1 MSGYSNYGLRLFS
14 GDNLNYSIY
23 QTLKST
29 VSDIAAGNQTSTQIT
44 IDLSDYGLTYTT
56 DDLDVTASSYTT
68 ELESLGKAK
77 FQETLL
83 YSKIVYCLIADSP
96 YDMYWFD
103 KGTNGYTVSYSY
115 NYGGTVNSAGEATY
129 TYIQFNSIT
138 FKFSVISAYQDSSA
152 SEPQYTLNTSMVST
166 AQAAASNAQE
176 IVEKYA
182 DSSDA
187 EKLEAYKEEI
197 CALVTYNSEAAS
209 EDYDEGYGD
218 PWGLVYVFDGDDST
232 NVVCEGYSKAFQYL
246 CDQGLTDA
254 VCYTVSGIMTGGT
267 GAGAHMWN
275 IVTLNGSNYLVDVT
289 NSDDGTIGK
298 DGGLFLVNEN
308 DATSTTYDSAGF
320 PIYTFT
326 VNGTEI
332 TYAYGDSTENLYADM
347 GILTLTAAS
356 DEGTEDSG
364 ETGDSGE
371 TEDVDE
377 SGDSGETEDDGET
390 EDSDV
395 TGDDDE
401 SGDGSETGDL
411 TEQFSNATELTTNGA
426 SATISEAGTYVY
438 FKIIPEETGTYY
450 IYSGGNMDTYGYLYD
465 ADGNCL
471 FQDDDSAGN
480 GNNFAITYRL
490 TEGNTYYLGVRFYSN
505 SITGTFS
512 LYMERTSGLSLS
524 YDSNVAL
531 EVGDEGTL
539 SVTATNDYE
548 DTDFTYSW
556 YKYNENT
563 YTYDLIDGETGNT
576 LTVTEKG
583 TYKCIVDDN
592 SMTATAWF
600 YVTVNSGLSA
610 SADQYYYT
618 VSQGDTVS
626 LAVTADTE
634 KGELSYKWYR
644 YDGDGYTLLENT
656 DSTLTIT
663 PDQSAEYYCV
673 VSDTYNTAT
682 VWFTVYVAGT
692 TATSKEDAVKLTAG
706 TPALATISSYGDSM
720 YFIITP
726 DATDTYVF
734 YSSCGY
740 YVYGYLYDEN
750 GNELAS
756 GYANNNG
763 NFRFTYELT
772 ASETYYLAVTSGSGA
787 PISFQVYMDTYVDAN
802 LQFVDGGNTYYAYSE
817 AGEGVELTVDGKI
830 SVAEGTE
837 LTYQWYKDGS
847 KIDGATGSTFT
858 TDEINS
864 RIYYNCKVQDKYG
877 NYLYFYFIVTV
888 DTGLSIDGGNWHE
901 YSIEEPG
908 TQQLTLTTS
917 ATANEG
923 IELTYEWYCYD
934 YLTYETTTISEND
947 DSITVTPTSRSE
959 YYCRISD
966 NYGNSVY
973 DYFDVYIETG
983 LTADTTWF
991 EYEVELNS
999 SQTLS
1004 AESVTANEG
1013 VALTYQWYQDWEE
1026 IEEATG
1032 NSYTVVSVSS
1042 YQEYECRVSDS
1053 YGNRIT
1059 LYFYISVDTG
1069 LSINGDDWN
1078 YTHYYDTEPGTELTL
1093 TTAATANEGVE
1104 LTYTWYCYDYLT
1116 YKTTTISE
1124 NGDSITVT
1132 PTSRCEY
1139 YCRISDDYGN
1149 SVYDYFVIYIATS
1162 MTAEETWFEYKVEA
1176 GESQVLSAECVTA
1189 DASEDLTYQW
1199 YKDWDILEGETGVTY
1214 TVNNITAYSN
1224 YQCEVSD
1231 SYGNRI
1237 TLYFYVS
1244 VDTGLS
1250 INGDNWHEYSIE
1262 EPGTELTLTTSA
1274 TAYDGIELT
1283 YNWYCY
1289 DYLTYKTTTIS
1300 GNGNSITVTPTSR
1313 CEYYCRISDNYGS
1326 SVYEYFDVSIAT
1338 GLTAGTTWFEYEVEL
1353 NSSQTLSAE
1362 SVTVNEGID
1371 LTYQWYCDDEVLEDE
1386 TGVTYTVENVTTYGY
1401 YRCRVRDNYGNS
1413 VNLYF
1418 ELYIDNNLSI
1428 TYSSDVTV
1436 DYGESATLA
1445 VTVTANDT
1453 DGITCSWYGYDYLN
1467 YDYTDYE
1474 ETGSSLTLEDV
1485 TASGY
1490 YHCTVTD
1497 QYGNRKYAYF
1507 YVTVDTGLTT
1517 VNHGYSKTVSPGDSL
1532 TLTTDEATANEGVT
1546 LTYQWYK
1553 DGEIIDGATSASYEL
1568 TNITMA
1574 GYYTCWISDGC
1585 GNSVRFSYDVSIEN
1599 GFTVNTD
1606 STSIYVLSGGSAE
1619 YTVEASA
1626 DSGEISYQWYKYN
1639 SDEWTYEALD
1649 GETGATLTLT
1659 DITEDADYRCT
1670 VSDVYGNTG
1679 NVYLYIY
1686 ITETL
1691 RVNSN
1696 GSYSVTPD
1704 GTVTIS
1710 VDPVTPNTDS
1720 LTYQWYK
1727 GSMESYY
1734 SGWTYEIIEGA
1745 TGQEYV
1751 VSGADVPSMG
1761 YQYYRCVVS
1770 DGDSTVDAYVY
1781 VEMDSGLR
1789 TSFDS
1794 DSSYTVTPGEEVTFK
1809 TSATTDMGEDTLT
1822 FHWYLVTGDSD
1833 DTEAYTEITD
1843 GITTSGGTS
1852 GLTVEATERST
1863 YMCAV
1868 SDGYDTNRM
1877 WFYLYIDSGFSAVLD
1892 QANSQTI
1899 SVGDSVT
1906 LSVTATS
1913 DYSESLSYQW
1923 YYLDEVDYIGTLLD
1937 GETANTLTVANPKTG
1952 GYYCV
1957 VRDGYNYAYL
1967 YYWITVNSGL
1977 SVSYDQP
1984 TYNTVRL
1991 GETIELSVTAET
2003 SAGTLTYQWQEQT
2016 DGTYVDISGETASS
2030 MTVKGDAIIG
2040 EYNRYRC
2047 LVSDGYTSEAVYTY
2061 VYVIGDTAEDQES
2074 AVALTAGSSAT
2085 ASIETPGS
2093 EMYFKITPE
2102 TSGSY
2107 TFSSDTGYTTKATLY
2122 DADMTKLKYSDG
2134 YSAEDNSFHIT
2145 CDLEAGKTYYLVCGF
2160 YYSYS
2165 LYRGTFTVTME
2176 AEGASIAAATVS
2188 LSTDSYVYDGTAK
2201 EPAVTVTYNG
2211 TVLTEGT
2218 DYTVSYTDN
2227 VNAGT
2232 ATVTVKGMGE
2242 YIGTVTKT
2250 FEIGQASQTVT
2261 ASAGNSEI
2269 TYGATTSLTVTGE
2282 GDVTYKSSN
2291 EAVAVVSAEGVVT
2304 AVGVGT
2310 AYITVTA
2317 SGDDNYKAG
2326 SASVA
2331 ITVSAASI
2339 NNCAVS
2345 VETSEFTYDGEAKE
2359 PAVTVTDGE
2368 MTLTADTDYIVA
2380 YSDNTN
2386 AGTATVTVTG
2396 MGNYT
2401 GTATT
2406 TFTIAKAEQTLTV
2419 PESLA
2424 VVLNKTAQI
2433 SVETDA
2439 TDTVTYTYES
2449 SDTSI
2454 VTVDENGTVTGVG
2467 EGTTTI
2473 TITAA
2478 ETTNYQSA
2486 TATITVVVASNVIT
2500 LTADNTSVTV
2510 DSADLVYTGTAQEP
2524 AVTVVYT
2531 QDDQSVTLTKG
2542 TDYTVEYT
2550 NNVNAG
2556 TATVTITIIGESYT
2570 GESLTANFTIAKAE
2584 QILTVPETVSVV
2596 AGNTAQL
2603 TPSTT
2608 ATEDVTFSYASADTS
2623 VATVDE
2629 SGVITGVAAGTT
2641 TITVTAVETANYKSA
2656 SAEVTVVVAAG
2667 VTELTAENT
2676 SVSLAETE
2684 FVYDGTVKEPEVTVV
2699 CGEVTLIQGTD
2710 YTVAYTDNTNAGTA
2724 TVTITG
2730 TGNSYSGEL
2739 TATFTIAKA
2748 EQKLTAEMESTT
2760 LAYGQTATITV
2771 SGAEG
2776 ALTYV
2781 SSNESAA
2788 TVDANGLV
2796 TAVATGTAQ
2805 ITVSAAATDNYNAA
2819 EATVSLTVISA
2830 VIDDCEITLDK
2841 ESYTYNGEAQT
2852 PTVTV
2857 TYGTYTLTEGLDYT
2871 LTWGNANSTEVGEY
2885 TVTMTGIN
2893 NFSDTVKKTYS
2904 IGKAA
2909 QMISGTTSYLKT
2921 YGAGTFAL
2929 DAKRVTG
2936 DGALTYASSDT
2947 SVVTVDETG
2956 KVTIKGAGTA
2966 TITVTAKGTDNY
2978 EQAEKTIAIT
2988 VAKASQTISGTAS
3001 YTKTY
3006 GDGTFTLDAKRTAG
3020 DGALTY
3026 TSSKTSVVTVDETGK
3041 VTIKGAG
3048 TATITVTAAE
3058 TDNYAEAEKSIVM
3071 TVNQADIS
3079 GYTATLSA
3087 ANYNWTGSEI
3097 TPTVTVKNGSTT
3109 LTKNT
3114 DYTVSYASGRKNLGT
3129 YNVTIT
3135 GAGNYKGTIT
3145 KSFTISAA
3153 KDETYTVGSYKYK
3166 VTSATASTTS
3176 GTGTVTITGG
3186 TKTTL
3191 TSIKVADTVT
3201 IGGRTYKVTAVGS
3214 GAFKSY
3220 TKATSISI
3228 GKYVTSIGS
3237 KAFYGCT
3244 KAKSVSV
3251 GSKVTSIGS
3260 SAFYKCTALTKVT
3273 GCSAVTSV
3281 GSSAFQSC
3289 SKLATVAGLQKAT
3302 SIGSKAFY
3310 GCTKLKTIGSTSGRI
3325 TLAKVKTIGS
3335 SAFYKCTTFTYVNLT
3350 STALTK
3356 IDASA
3361 FQGCTALKT
3370 FVSKSTKLTTIGK
3383 KAFYG
3388 DKKLASVTLKTTKLT
3403 SSKVGASAFKGI
3415 KSTCTF
3421 KVPSAKVSAYK
3432 KIFTAKGAGS
3442 KITVKKG

>member
-1 MSGYSNYGLRLFS
+1 
-14 GDNLNYSIY
+14 
-23 QTLKST
+23 
-29 VSDIAAGNQTSTQIT
+29 
-44 IDLSDYGLTYTT
+44 
-56 DDLDVTASSYTT
+56 
-68 ELESLGKAK
+68 
-77 FQETLL
+77 
-83 YSKIVYCLIADSP
+83 
-96 YDMYWFD
+96 
-103 KGTNGYTVSYSY
+103 
-115 NYGGTVNSAGEATY
+115 
-129 TYIQFNSIT
+129 
-138 FKFSVISAYQDSSA
+138 
-152 SEPQYTLNTSMVST
+152 MVST

-254 VCYTVSGIMTGGT
+254 VCYTVSGTMTGGT
-267 GAGAHMWN
+267 GAGEHMWN
-275 IVTLNGSNYLVDVT
+275 IVTLDGSNYLVDVT
-289 NSDDGTIGK
+289 NSDAGTIGQN
-298 DGGLFLVNEN
+298 GGLFLVNAS
-308 DATSTTYDSAGF
+308 DATSVETDDAGF

-347 GILTLTAAS
+347 GILTLSAAS
-356 DEGTEDSG
+356 DEETEDSG
-364 ETGDSGE
+364 ETGDSDE
-371 TEDVDE
+371 TGDGSETGDGDA
-377 SGDSGETEDDGET
+377 SGDSGETEDD
-390 EDSDV
+390 
-395 TGDDDE
+395 DE
-401 SGDGSETGDL
+401 SGDGGETDDSGDR
-411 TEQFSNATELTTNGA
+411 FSDATELTTAGA
-426 SATISEAGTYVY
+426 TASITEAGAYVY
-438 FKIIPEETGTYY
+438 FKITPEETGTYY
-450 IYSGGNMDTYGYLYD
+450 IYSGGNLDTYGYLYD
-465 ADGNCL
+465 ADGECL
-471 FQDDDSAGN
+471 DEDDDGAEN
-480 GNNFAITYRL
+480 GNNFAITHRL
-490 TEGNTYYLGVRFYSN
+490 TAGNTYYLGVRFYS
-505 SITGTFS
+505 SSTTGTFS
-512 LYMERTSGLSLS
+512 LFMERTSGLSLS

-618 VSQGDTVS
+618 VSQGDAVS
-626 LAVTADTE
+626 LTVTASTE
-634 KGELSYKWYR
+634 HGELSYKWYR
-644 YDGDGYTLLENT
+644 YDGDGYTLLDNT
-656 DSTLTIT
+656 TAMLTIT
-663 PDQSAEYYCV
+663 ANQSARYKCV
-673 VSDTYNTAT
+673 VSDTYNTT
-682 VWFTVYVAGT
+682 ELYFTVYVEGT
-692 TATSKEDAVKLTAG
+692 AATSKEDAVTLTAG
-706 TPALATISSYGDSM
+706 TPALATISEDGDSM
-720 YFIITP
+720 YFAIKP
-726 DATDTYVF
+726 DTTGTYVF

-740 YVYGYLYDEN
+740 YTYAYLYDAN
-750 GNELAS
+750 GDKLTSAS
-756 GYANNNG
+756 GNRNG
-763 NFRFTYELT
+763 NFWFTYEMT
-772 ASETYYLAVTSGSGA
+772 ADETYYLEVESDGGEVTS
-787 PISFQVYMDTYVDAN
+787 FLVYMDTYVDTN

-817 AGEGVELTVDGKI
+817 AGEGVELTVDDKI
-830 SVAEGTE
+830 SVADGAE

-847 KIDGATGSTFT
+847 KIDGATEAAYT
-858 TDEINS
+858 TDEITS
-864 RIYYNCKVQDKYG
+864 RIYYNCKVQDQYG
-877 NYLYFYFIVTV
+877 NCLYFYFIVTV
-888 DTGLSIDGGNWHE
+888 DTGLSIDGDNWHE

-923 IELTYEWYCYD
+923 IELTYTWYCYD
-934 YLTYETTTISEND
+934 YLTYETTTISENG

-1013 VALTYQWYQDWEE
+1013 ITLTYQWYQDWEE
-1026 IEEATG
+1026 IEGATG
-1032 NSYTVVSVSS
+1032 NSYTVESVSS

-1069 LSINGDDWN
+1069 LSINGGDWN
-1078 YTHYYDTEPGTELTL
+1078 YTYYYDTEPGTELTL
-1093 TTAATANEGVE
+1093 TTEATANEGVE

-1139 YCRISDDYGN
+1139 YCRISDNYGN

-1162 MTAEETWFEYKVEA
+1162 MTADQTWFEYAVEA
-1176 GESQVLSAECVTA
+1176 GGSQELSAECVTA
-1189 DASEDLTYQW
+1189 DESETLTYQW
-1199 YKDWDILEGETGVTY
+1199 YKDWDLLEGETGVTY
-1214 TVNNITAYSN
+1214 TAENITAYSS

-1231 SYGNRI
+1231 SYGNYI
-1237 TLYFYVS
+1237 NLYFYVS

-1250 INGDNWHEYSIE
+1250 IDGGYWHEYSIE
-1262 EPGTELTLTTSA
+1262 EPGTELTLTTTA
-1274 TAYDGIELT
+1274 TANEGIELT

-1300 GNGNSITVTPTSR
+1300 ENGEASITVTPTSR
-1313 CEYYCRISDNYGS
+1313 SEYYCRISDNYGN
-1326 SVYEYFDVSIAT
+1326 SVYEYFDVSIET

-1353 NSSQTLSAE
+1353 NDSQTLSAE
-1362 SVTVNEGID
+1362 SVTVNEGVD

-1453 DGITCSWYGYDYLN
+1453 DGITCSWYGYDYLD
-1467 YDYTDYE
+1467 YDYTEYE
-1474 ETGSSLTLEDV
+1474 ETGSSLTLSNV
-1485 TASGY
+1485 TSSGY

-1553 DGEIIDGATSASYEL
+1553 DGEIIDGATEASYEL

-1639 SDEWTYEALD
+1639 SDEWTYEALE
-1649 GETGATLTLT
+1649 GETSATLTLT
-1659 DITEDADYRCT
+1659 NITEDADYRCT

-1710 VDPVTPNTDS
+1710 VDPVTPNEDS

-1751 VSGADVPSMG
+1751 VSGADVPSTG

-1899 SVGDSVT
+1899 SVGESVT

-1923 YYLDEVDYIGTLLD
+1923 YYLDEVDYISTLLD

-1957 VRDGYNYAYL
+1957 VSDGYNYAYL

-1977 SVSYDQP
+1977 SVSYNQS
-1984 TYNTVRL
+1984 TYNTVHL
-1991 GETIELSVTAET
+1991 GDSIELSVTASS

-2016 DGTYVDISGETASS
+2016 DGTYVDISGETSSS

-2047 LVSDGYTSEAVYTY
+2047 MVSDGYTSEAVYLY
-2061 VYVIGDTAEDQES
+2061 VFVISDTAEDLES
-2074 AVALTAGSSAT
+2074 AVELTAGSSEV

-2107 TFSSDTGYTTKATLY
+2107 TFYSDGGYTTKATLY
-2122 DADMTKLKYSDG
+2122 DADMNKLKYSDG

-2145 CDLEAGKTYYLVCGF
+2145 CDLEAGETYYLVCGF

-2176 AEGASIAAATVS
+2176 AEGTSIAAATVS
-2188 LSTDSYVYDGTAK
+2188 LSADSYVYDGTAK
-2201 EPAVTVTYNG
+2201 EPAVTVTLDG

-2331 ITVSAASI
+2331 ITVSTASI

-2368 MTLTADTDYIVA
+2368 MTLTADTDYTVA

-2396 MGNYT
+2396 TGNYI
-2401 GTATT
+2401 GTATA

-2449 SDTSI
+2449 SDTS
-2454 VTVDENGTVTGVG
+2454 VATVDENGTVTGVG

-2510 DSADLVYTGTAQEP
+2510 DAEGLVYTGKAQEP
-2524 AVTVVYT
+2524 AVTVVYN

-2584 QILTVPETVSVV
+2584 QELTVLETVTVV
-2596 AGNTAQL
+2596 AEKTAQL

-2608 ATEDVTFSYASADTS
+2608 ATDSVTYSYESADTS
-2623 VATVDE
+2623 VATVDA
-2629 SGVITGVAAGTT
+2629 SGVITGVAEGTT
-2641 TITVTAVETANYKSA
+2641 TITVTAAETTNYKSA

-2699 CGEVTLIQGTD
+2699 CGEVTLIQDTD
-2710 YTVAYTDNTNAGTA
+2710 YTVTYTANTNAGEA

-2730 TGNSYSGEL
+2730 TGDSYSGVL

-2748 EQKLTAEMESTT
+2748 NQNLTAVMESASLT
-2760 LAYGQTATITV
+2760 YGQTAAITV

-2776 ALTYV
+2776 ALTYA
-2781 SSNESAA
+2781 SSNESVA

-2796 TAVATGTAQ
+2796 TAVATGTAI
-2805 ITVSAAATDNYNAA
+2805 ITVKAAATDNYNAA

-2830 VIDDCEITLDK
+2830 AIDDCEITLDK
-2841 ESYTYNGEAQT
+2841 ESYTYNGEVQT

-2885 TVTMTGIN
+2885 TVTVTGIN
-2893 NFSDTVKKTYS
+2893 NFSGTVEKTYS
-2904 IGKAA
+2904 IGKAV
-2909 QMISGTTSYLKT
+2909 QTISGTTSYSKT

-2936 DGALTYASSDT
+2936 DGALSYASSNTSVATVSSAGVVTIAGAGSAVITVTAEETDNYSKAELSVTITVAKASQTVSGTASYSKTYGNAAFTLDAKTSGDGTLSYASSNTSVATVSSAGVVTIKGAGSATITVKAGASTNYNESAAKTISITVAKASQTVTATAASSSIKVDTTTTITASGTGTITYTSSDT
-2947 SVVTVDETG
+2947 SVVTVDSSG
-2956 KVTIKGAGTA
+2956 RVTAKAKGTA
-2966 TITVTAKGTDNY
+2966 TITVKAAGDSNY
-2978 EQAEKTIAIT
+2978 NA
-2988 VAKASQTISGTAS
+2988 G
-3001 YTKTY
+3001 TKT
-3006 GDGTFTLDAKRTAG
+3006 
-3020 DGALTY
+3020 
-3026 TSSKTSVVTVDETGK
+3026 V
-3041 VTIKGAG
+3041 
-3048 TATITVTAAE
+3048 TITVTALAKGDLF
-3058 TDNYAEAEKSIVM
+3058 TSSSVKYKLTSASAV
-3071 TVNQADIS
+3071 TVTGLSSKTATSATIPATVTYGGVTYSVKAISASAFS
-3079 GYTATLSA
+3079 GYTKL
-3087 ANYNWTGSEI
+3087 
-3097 TPTVTVKNGSTT
+3097 K
-3109 LTKNT
+3109 K
-3114 DYTVSYASGRKNLGT
+3114 
-3129 YNVTIT
+3129 
-3135 GAGNYKGTIT
+3135 
-3145 KSFTISAA
+3145 
-3153 KDETYTVGSYKYK
+3153 
-3166 VTSATASTTS
+3166 
-3176 GTGTVTITGG
+3176 
-3186 TKTTL
+3186 
-3191 TSIKVADTVT
+3191 
-3201 IGGRTYKVTAVGS
+3201 
-3214 GAFKSY
+3214 
-3220 TKATSISI
+3220 
-3228 GKYVTSIGS
+3228 
-3237 KAFYGCT
+3237 
-3244 KAKSVSV
+3244 VSV

-3260 SAFYKCTALTKVT
+3260 KAFYKCTALTQVT
-3273 GCSAVTSV
+3273 GCTAVTSV
-3281 GSSAFQSC
+3281 GSSAFQGC
-3289 SKLATVAGLQKAT
+3289 SKLTIVKGLQKVT

-3356 IDASA
+3356 IDTSA

-3388 DKKLASVTLKTTKLT
+3388 DKKLASITFKTTKLT

-3421 KVPSAKVSAYK
+3421 KVPSAKASAYK